1 MSVADGGCERVRA
14 RVPGLHLELWSCDL
28 GKSPMLLL
36 CHMSIDCF
44 V

>member
-14 RVPGLHLELWSCDL
+14 RVPDLHSEHWSCDL
-28 GKSPMLLL
+28 GKPPVFSL
-36 CHMSIDCF
+36 CHMSSDCF